1 MSLSFKVVIP
11 ARYASTRF
19 PGKPLADI
27 CGKSMLQRVY
37 ECALSS
43 GAEQV
48 VIATDDERIQQAAEK
63 FDANVCMTST
73 DHQSGTDR
81 LAEVCLKYEWDI
93 DDIVVNL
100 QGDEPLTPQEIIKQ
114 VALNL
119 ADHPKAGIAT
129 LSTTIQSAEDVLDPN
144 IVKVVADAEG
154 YALYFSRAPIP
165 WDRETAM
172 KVSTGEFNDEH
183 AHRYQ
188 RHLGIYAYR
197 VSFLHSYTNMMSC
210 ELEQIEKLEQ
220 LRALHSGVS
229 IHVDQAVKLP
239 GPGIDTPEDLIAVSR
254 LMAEKI
260 Q

>member
-27 CGKSMLQRVY
+27 CGKPMLQHVY
-37 ECALSS
+37 ECAISS

-48 VIATDDERIQQAAEK
+48 VIATDDERIQIAAEK
-63 FDANVCMTST
+63 FGAKVCMTST
-73 DHQSGTDR
+73 EHQSGTDR
-81 LAEVCLKYEWDI
+81 LAEVSLKYKWDI

-129 LSTTIQSAEDVLDPN
+129 LSTTIQSAEDVLDSN

-172 KVSTGEFNDEH
+172 KIADGQFNDEH
-183 AHRYQ
+183 AQNYQ

-197 VSFLHSYTNMMSC
+197 VSFLHSYTNMQPC
-210 ELEQIEKLEQ
+210 TLEQTEKLEQ

-254 LMAEKI
+254 LITLK
-260 Q
+260 

>member
-37 ECALSS
+37 ECAVSS

-48 VIATDDERIQQAAEK
+48 IIATDDERIQIAAER
-63 FDANVCMTST
+63 FGATVCMTSAE
-73 DHQSGTDR
+73 HQSGTDR
-81 LAEVCLKYEWDI
+81 LAEVAFINNWDI

-100 QGDEPLTPQEIIKQ
+100 QGDEPLTPQEVIKQ

-129 LSTTIQSAEDVLDPN
+129 LSTPIQSAEDVLDPN
-144 IVKVVADAEG
+144 IVKVVADAAG

-165 WDRETAM
+165 WNRDTAM
-172 KVSTGEFNDEH
+172 EIASGQFSNEH
-183 AHRYQ
+183 AQNYQ

-197 VSFLHSYTNMMSC
+197 VSFLHSYTNMEPC
-210 ELEQIEKLEQ
+210 VLEQTEKLEQ

-254 LMAEKI
+254 LI
-260 Q
+260 NN